1 MSGQSAATIE
11 RNVPFHRGHAA
22 DTGSLFDWLEPG
34 PPQID
39 EMLDGTGDASDKRA
53 VAQLLA
59 WWDDARDGA
68 PMPSPSAVAAPAL
81 DPVRSHLF
89 LIDAPQPAGMASVPV
104 VSGRWLA
111 NDTPEGPET
120 GVPGRPPSALSTA
133 DGATWREDLV
143 WRGVRPASPM
153 AVLPEPLW
161 GILFGMLHATLEY
174 REPMP
179 RSDFID
185 LETGARMLYR
195 IILVPLSEDGL
206 RASHALGALSYK
218 TIAT

>member
-1 MSGQSAATIE
+1 MSGQTAATIE
-11 RNVPFHRGHAA
+11 RSVPFHRGHAA

-34 PPQID
+34 PSQTD
-39 EMLDGTGDASDKRA
+39 ETLEGNGDAADKRA

-68 PMPSPSAVAAPAL
+68 PMPSPSAVAAPVL
-81 DPVRSHLF
+81 DAVRPHLF
-89 LIDAPQPAGMASVPV
+89 LIDAPQSAGMAGVPV

-111 NDTPEGPET
+111 SDTSPQDDPPA
-120 GVPGRPPSALSTA
+120 VGRPPAALSGA
-133 DGATWREDLV
+133 DGANWRGDLV
-143 WRGVRPASPM
+143 WHGVRPASPM

-185 LETGARMLYR
+185 LESGARMLYR
-195 IILVPLSEDGL
+195 IILVPLSDDGM